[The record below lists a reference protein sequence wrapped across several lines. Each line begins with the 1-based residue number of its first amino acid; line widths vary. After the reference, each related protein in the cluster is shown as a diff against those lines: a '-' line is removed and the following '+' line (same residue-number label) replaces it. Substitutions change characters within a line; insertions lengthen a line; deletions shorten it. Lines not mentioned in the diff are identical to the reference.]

1 MNRTIAAIAT
11 AALAALPA
19 VTTAAQTQ
27 PVVNAAIDSVVVTM
41 GSTATM
47 TVEVT
52 VPADA
57 ADRLQLVDA
66 PVITDNEMGFGE
78 YGGVQVVAI
87 GADTTETGGRSKI
100 TNTYTLQ
107 AFNPGLQSLPAVGA
121 VMAGSHDT
129 VRAANLTLKVL
140 PVDVDTLTMALM
152 PMAGTAQ
159 PQMKWHDYIPLSLFW
174 ILAAALLI
182 AAGVF
187 LWMRFRRKRVE
198 AFEVTKR
205 PVPPYELAIDRL
217 SRLRASGI
225 ASAGNEKRFYT
236 ELTEILRQ
244 YLHGRF
250 GINAMEMTSPQ
261 ILRALRRN
269 PETRDS
275 ASLVQEVL
283 VMADFVK
290 FAKERPLA
298 DDNERAF
305 SRASA
310 FVESTKP
317 LPPPPVDQQIRKEVK
332 KNSK

>member
-57 ADRLQLVDA
+57 ADRLQLVDS

-87 GADTTETGGRSKI
+87 SADTTETGGRSKI

-121 VMAGSHDT
+121 VIAGSHDT

-269 PETRDS
+269 PETRDN